1 MAAFASLLAASAA
14 VRVAS
19 LNLCSDEYLLL
30 LARPGEV
37 ASVTRLAKDPSESVL
52 APLAARIP
60 TNRGRIE
67 DVVAVHPSVVLTM
80 GGGGGRSS
88 GAIAGAMGMR
98 VVDLTQPATL
108 DDVANNLRQVAG
120 LLGDPGRASPWVARL
135 STLRA
140 TAPGARD
147 TIWLGGGGLSLSP
160 GSLSAQ
166 WLALA
171 GFRQRALRG
180 GRATLEALAT
190 HPPAV
195 LVISNYRAGQM
206 SQGQRWLS
214 HPLLAQLPSRRITTD
229 GRRWTCAGPL
239 LIDEIERLRRVAS

>member
-37 ASVTRLAKDPSESVL
+37 ASVTRLAKDPQESVL
-52 APLAARIP
+52 AALAARVP

-67 DVVAVHPSVVLTM
+67 DVIAARPTVVLTM
-80 GGGGGRSS
+80 GSGGGRSS
-88 GAIAGAMGMR
+88 GEIARAMGMQ
-98 VVDLTQPATL
+98 VVSLVQPSTVE
-108 DDVANNLRQVAG
+108 DVAMNLRQVAG
-120 LLGDPGRASPWVARL
+120 LLGQPARAVPWIARIAG
-135 STLRA
+135 LRA
-140 TAPGARD
+140 TPPTPRD
-147 TIWLGGGGLSLSP
+147 TIWLGGGGLTLSP
-160 GSLSAQ
+160 NSLSAQ

-171 GFRQRALRG
+171 GLRQRKLPG

-190 HPPAV
+190 RPPAI
-195 LVISNYRAGQM
+195 LVTSNYRAGQM
-206 SQGQRWLS
+206 SQGQRWLA
-214 HPLLAQLPSRRITTD
+214 HPLLAGLPSRRIATD

-239 LIDEIERLRRVAS
+239 LIEEIERLRRVAR